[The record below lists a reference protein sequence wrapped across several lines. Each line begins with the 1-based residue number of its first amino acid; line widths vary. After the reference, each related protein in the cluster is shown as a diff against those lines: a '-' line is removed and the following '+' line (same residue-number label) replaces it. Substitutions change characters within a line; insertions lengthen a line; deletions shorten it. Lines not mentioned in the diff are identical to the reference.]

1 MGTWNNLQKGFTV
14 SERIRSAVANDCLWH
29 ISGCL
34 VRQKGQIK
42 KPPQHNF
49 GWLWDDYLNSIL

>member
-1 MGTWNNLQKGFTV
+1 MKTWNNLQKGFTAN
-14 SERIRSAVANDCLWH
+14 ECIRSTVANDCFWH

-42 KPPQHNF
+42 KPPRYNF
-49 GWLWDDYLNSIL
+49 GELRDD